1 MNVIRT
7 IANFLTSFN
16 NFIGSVRVLRC
27 VRRSSQTSRFESDR
41 PRNRTAAKNQH
52 NLQIGGGWL
61 APARS
66 PPSRAAL
73 AAAAAAAAQTRY
85 SSMGRLCEQMWLLMP
100 GPGSAKSSISFIRVI
115 PVVRN
120 SATFVSS
127 LFPRMSVSYVSTSH
141 PLFPT
146 FASTRF
152 QANQSRSI
160 CWIVR
165 SFVRSF
171 VRSHPLRVSLS
182 CRPAQ
187 SRTRPWSLK
196 TDRRR
201 VELSHTT
208 DFKSE
213 KCVLPLSL
221 SHLSS
226 HSLSLSL

>member
-1 MNVIRT
+1 MRECNKDHRG
-7 IANFLTSFN
+7 FFTSLN

-73 AAAAAAAAQTRY
+73 AAAAAAAAAQTRY

-127 LFPRMSVSYVSTSH
+127 LFPRVSVSYVSTSH

-165 SFVRSF
+165 SFVPTLSVFRF
-171 VRSHPLRVSLS
+171 RVAPLRVGPDLGL
-182 CRPAQ
+182 
-187 SRTRPWSLK
+187 LK
-196 TDRRR
+196 LID
-201 VELSHTT
+201 VE
-208 DFKSE
+208 
-213 KCVLPLSL
+213 
-221 SHLSS
+221 SS
-226 HSLSLSL
+226 